1 MENSKKIVVLD
12 GYTLCAG
19 ELNFDALRAFGDVTV
34 YDRAAQA
41 DVARLIG
48 DAQIVLTNKAQI
60 TADVMAACPQMEYVG
75 VTATGYNIVD
85 VAEAKRRGI
94 VVTNAPAYSTQ
105 AVAQHTFALLLE
117 SLNRVGAY
125 SGQVRGGAWQ
135 ASADFCFFSEP
146 MEEIAGKTIGLIGFG
161 HIGQSVAKIALAF
174 GMNVLVCVPH
184 PKAGWDDV
192 RFVTLDELMKESDV
206 VSLHC
211 PLTEE
216 NRRMIDEKA
225 IARMKPGVRI
235 INTARG
241 GLVDESAMAAALESG
256 RVACDMADVL
266 SEEPPVHGSPLL
278 EARHAILTPHVAW
291 APLQTR
297 RRLMKIVVGNV
308 EGRPDQ
314 RGEPMIRGVVF
325 DLDGTL
331 LDTEKLYR
339 RFWVEAARRMGY
351 PMEDRHA
358 LMIRSMA
365 ADMAEP
371 LLKREVCPA
380 FDYHAVRAL
389 RRQIMED
396 YIDENGVEPKPG
408 LLPMIRD
415 LQRMRMRVALATAT
429 PEVRARKYL
438 RMVGVEDAFDAVA
451 CAEMVA
457 HGKPAPDVYLL
468 AAQKL
473 NLPPEELL
481 GVEDSPSGVR
491 SAHSAGMTVAMIPDQ
506 DEPSA
511 EIAALCALVAPTL
524 EGIIPFI
531 EKLNANK
538 FD

>member
-1 MENSKKIVVLD
+1 MENRKKIVVLD

-19 ELNFDALRAFGDVTV
+19 ELNFDALREFGEVTV
-34 YDRAAQA
+34 YDRVAQK
-41 DVARLIG
+41 DVAARIG

-75 VTATGYNIVD
+75 VTATGYNVVD
-85 VAEAKRRGI
+85 VTEAKRRGI

-235 INTARG
+235 INTSRG

-256 RVACDMADVL
+256 RVAC
-266 SEEPPVHGSPLL
+266 
-278 EARHAILTPHVAW
+278 
-291 APLQTR
+291 
-297 RRLMKIVVGNV
+297 
-308 EGRPDQ
+308 
-314 RGEPMIRGVVF
+314 
-325 DLDGTL
+325 
-331 LDTEKLYR
+331 
-339 RFWVEAARRMGY
+339 
-351 PMEDRHA
+351 
-358 LMIRSMA
+358 
-365 ADMAEP
+365 
-371 LLKREVCPA
+371 
-380 FDYHAVRAL
+380 
-389 RRQIMED
+389 
-396 YIDENGVEPKPG
+396 
-408 LLPMIRD
+408 
-415 LQRMRMRVALATAT
+415 
-429 PEVRARKYL
+429 
-438 RMVGVEDAFDAVA
+438 
-451 CAEMVA
+451 
-457 HGKPAPDVYLL
+457 
-468 AAQKL
+468 
-473 NLPPEELL
+473 
-481 GVEDSPSGVR
+481 
-491 SAHSAGMTVAMIPDQ
+491 
-506 DEPSA
+506 
-511 EIAALCALVAPTL
+511 
-524 EGIIPFI
+524 
-531 EKLNANK
+531 
-538 FD
+538 

>member
-1 MENSKKIVVLD
+1 M
-12 GYTLCAG
+12 
-19 ELNFDALRAFGDVTV
+19 RAFGDVTV

-161 HIGQSVAKIALAF
+161 HIGQSVAKIALAVRHERA
-174 GMNVLVCVPH
+174 GLRAASQKQAGTTCVLL
-184 PKAGWDDV
+184 
-192 RFVTLDELMKESDV
+192 TLDELMKESDV

-225 IARMKPGVRI
+225 IARMKPGMRI

-256 RVACDMADVL
+256 RVACYMADVL

-278 EARHAILTPHVAW
+278 EAKHAILTPHVAW

-308 EGRPDQ
+308 EAFVKGDP
-314 RGEPMIRGVVF
+314 INVVS
-325 DLDGTL
+325 
-331 LDTEKLYR
+331 R
-339 RFWVEAARRMGY
+339 
-351 PMEDRHA
+351 
-358 LMIRSMA
+358 
-365 ADMAEP
+365 
-371 LLKREVCPA
+371 
-380 FDYHAVRAL
+380 
-389 RRQIMED
+389 
-396 YIDENGVEPKPG
+396 
-408 LLPMIRD
+408 
-415 LQRMRMRVALATAT
+415 
-429 PEVRARKYL
+429 
-438 RMVGVEDAFDAVA
+438 
-451 CAEMVA
+451 
-457 HGKPAPDVYLL
+457 
-468 AAQKL
+468 
-473 NLPPEELL
+473 
-481 GVEDSPSGVR
+481 
-491 SAHSAGMTVAMIPDQ
+491 
-506 DEPSA
+506 
-511 EIAALCALVAPTL
+511 
-524 EGIIPFI
+524 
-531 EKLNANK
+531 
-538 FD
+538 

>member
-225 IARMKPGVRI
+225 IARMKPGMRI

-256 RVACDMADVL
+256 RVACYMADVL

-278 EARHAILTPHVAW
+278 EAKHALLTPHVAW

-308 EGRPDQ
+308 EAFVKGDP
-314 RGEPMIRGVVF
+314 INVVS
-325 DLDGTL
+325 
-331 LDTEKLYR
+331 R
-339 RFWVEAARRMGY
+339 
-351 PMEDRHA
+351 
-358 LMIRSMA
+358 
-365 ADMAEP
+365 
-371 LLKREVCPA
+371 
-380 FDYHAVRAL
+380 
-389 RRQIMED
+389 
-396 YIDENGVEPKPG
+396 
-408 LLPMIRD
+408 
-415 LQRMRMRVALATAT
+415 
-429 PEVRARKYL
+429 
-438 RMVGVEDAFDAVA
+438 
-451 CAEMVA
+451 
-457 HGKPAPDVYLL
+457 
-468 AAQKL
+468 
-473 NLPPEELL
+473 
-481 GVEDSPSGVR
+481 
-491 SAHSAGMTVAMIPDQ
+491 
-506 DEPSA
+506 
-511 EIAALCALVAPTL
+511 
-524 EGIIPFI
+524 
-531 EKLNANK
+531 
-538 FD
+538 